1 MGNSRDEKIVEWQI
15 GRKITNMNRVAYRCP
30 YGYPVVIESL
40 PIKNGKPFPTLYWLT
55 CPHLRREV
63 SKLESEGF
71 IKKLEDRIASDVAFR
86 EKMRK
91 AHLEVIERRKRLLTE
106 EHSFREVLEKVGTGG
121 IRDFSKVKCLH
132 LHLAD
137 YLAGVGNPV
146 GETVWNLIEKKFCD
160 DVFCKIGEAR
170 E

>member
-1 MGNSRDEKIVEWQI
+1 M
-15 GRKITNMNRVAYRCP
+15 
-30 YGYPVVIESL
+30 
-40 PIKNGKPFPTLYWLT
+40 
-55 CPHLRREV
+55 
-63 SKLESEGF
+63 
-71 IKKLEDRIASDVAFR
+71 
-86 EKMRK
+86 
-91 AHLEVIERRKRLLTE
+91 IERRKRLLTG
-106 EHSFREVLEKVGTGG
+106 EHPFREILEKVGTGG

-137 YLAGVGNPV
+137 YLADVGNPV